1 MEEVKNILW
10 REDYQRIGLNIPIHW
25 APRKSTAYGDFWSY
39 RQRKDLLH
47 QIAVGK
53 NSEIYSILATVCL

>member
-25 APRKSTAYGDFWSY
+25 HPEKAPHMAISGATGSGKTYLDRKSTRLNSSHWS
-39 RQRKDLLH
+39 
-47 QIAVGK
+47 
-53 NSEIYSILATVCL
+53 